1 MSETAPPI
9 VCKFGGTSLADA
21 AQIRKVREIVERE
34 PRRRFIVPSAP
45 GKRIAQDRKVT
56 DLLYLCHEHAKQG
69 LGFDPVFEMIA
80 ERFRGIADEL
90 GVSADLAGLLEETK
104 RGIAAAAERGE
115 GPDFAASRG
124 EYLNGRLLAD
134 WLGATFVDAGELI
147 FFDHRGRLDETK
159 TYSTVS
165 ERLRSLERAVVPG
178 FYGRSHDG
186 GVRTF
191 SRGGSDITGAI
202 VARGVEAEVYENW
215 TDVSGLLMADPG
227 VVDEPHA
234 MASVTYRELR
244 ELSYMGARVLH
255 DEAVFPVR
263 AAGIPVHIR
272 NTNEP
277 ESVGTRIVPDE
288 EYNADRPFLIA
299 GVAGRRD
306 FTVLAIE
313 KAMMNSE
320 LGYGRRVLD
329 VLERHGIN
337 FEHMPSGIDTLS
349 VVVQDTQL
357 EGKLDAV
364 LEDLHIECK
373 PDAIEVDPDMALVA
387 TVGRGMSRKLGT
399 AARLFDALAGGEV
412 NVRMIDQGSS
422 ELNIIVGVNAADYEK
437 AVRAIYAAFTS
448 EAAPAATSAGQRKP
462 VDALHDAARS
472 ERL

>member
-1 MSETAPPI
+1 M
-9 VCKFGGTSLADA
+9 
-21 AQIRKVREIVERE
+21 
-34 PRRRFIVPSAP
+34 
-45 GKRIAQDRKVT
+45 T

-69 LGFDPVFEMIA
+69 LGFDQIFELIA

-90 GVSADLAGLLEETK
+90 GVTTDLGALLEQSK
-104 RGIAAAAERGE
+104 RGIAEAAERGE
-115 GPDFAASRG
+115 GPDYAASRG
-124 EYLNGRLLAD
+124 EYLNGWLMSDL
-134 WLGATFVDAGELI
+134 LGAAFVDAGELI
-147 FFDHRGRLDETK
+147 FFDARGRLDEAK
-159 TYSTVS
+159 TYPAVAD
-165 ERLRSLERAVVPG
+165 RLRGLERAVVPG
-178 FYGRSHDG
+178 FYGRSPEG
-186 GVRTF
+186 KVQTF

-277 ESVGTRIVPDE
+277 DSVGTRIVPDD
-288 EYNADRPFLIA
+288 EYAVDRPFLIA

-329 VLERHGIN
+329 VLERHAIN

-349 VVVQDTQL
+349 VVVQDAQL

-364 LEDLHIECK
+364 LEDMRIECK
-373 PDAIEVDPDMALVA
+373 PDSIEVDPDMALVA

-399 AARLFDALAGGEV
+399 AARLFEALAGAEV

-422 ELNIIVGVNAADYEK
+422 ELNIIVGVNAADYER

-448 EAAPAATSAGQRKP
+448 GAAPAPIPAVEPEDVGAEAS
-462 VDALHDAARS
+462 AARS
-472 ERL
+472 ERA